1 MCVNGVKQGFIV
13 LPFPSLAVVE
23 NLRFTFPNL
32 LLHPIIEYML
42 LIYKGLQAQTTT
54 CCAVA

>member
-1 MCVNGVKQGFIV
+1 MRKRFETRVYRFT
-13 LPFPSLAVVE
+13 FPSLAVVE
-23 NLRFTFPNL
+23 NLRFTFSNL
-32 LLHPIIEYML
+32 LMGLIRAIMY